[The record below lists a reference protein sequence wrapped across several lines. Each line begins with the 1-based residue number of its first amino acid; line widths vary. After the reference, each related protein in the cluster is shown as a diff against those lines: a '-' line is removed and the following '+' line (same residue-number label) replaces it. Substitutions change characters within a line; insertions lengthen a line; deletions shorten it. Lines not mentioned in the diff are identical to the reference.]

1 MGALAKEGE
10 RNVVQITTE
19 NDEGEEVTHTIL
31 SLKVGLNEQVRL
43 VSSSKIHC
51 INTEVDCSVVIKQTA
66 FKWKLIIRGLCIS
79 HTKAIPFQAFGILK
93 LAYIISPGWQ
103 FGLAGDLTTTWKISC
118 ASYIV

>member
-1 MGALAKEGE
+1 MGATAKEGE

-51 INTEVDCSVVIKQTA
+51 
-66 FKWKLIIRGLCIS
+66 
-79 HTKAIPFQAFGILK
+79 
-93 LAYIISPGWQ
+93 
-103 FGLAGDLTTTWKISC
+103 
-118 ASYIV
+118 